1 LFSLYFANS
10 GLRTHLNLLNTGQVW
25 WMLVILLLLA
35 STAKIVP
42 VTLMSKLCTKKSWHY
57 CLSLGVLMN
66 TRGIV
71 QLVVLN
77 IGVELNVISN
87 TIFAMFVL
95 MATILTFLTSPIL
108 YLLYRKDLDP
118 RKLSMDNVAEELNFV
133 KEQNIDMNDLQDIET
148 ISNGELGLN
157 EERRSSEKLPR
168 QSSTNSSGQTAI
180 LTIDERINYPE
191 IDPNISK
198 FQPVVIGNI
207 VTMPTCPKRRSANM
221 TRF

>member
-1 LFSLYFANS
+1 
-10 GLRTHLNLLNTGQVW
+10 
-25 WMLVILLLLA
+25 
-35 STAKIVP
+35 
-42 VTLMSKLCTKKSWHY
+42 
-57 CLSLGVLMN
+57 
-66 TRGIV
+66 
-71 QLVVLN
+71 
-77 IGVELNVISN
+77 
-87 TIFAMFVL
+87 
-95 MATILTFLTSPIL
+95 
-108 YLLYRKDLDP
+108 
-118 RKLSMDNVAEELNFV
+118 MDNVAEELNFV

-157 EERRSSEKLPR
+157 EERRSSGKLPR

-180 LTIDERINYPE
+180 LTIDQRINYPE